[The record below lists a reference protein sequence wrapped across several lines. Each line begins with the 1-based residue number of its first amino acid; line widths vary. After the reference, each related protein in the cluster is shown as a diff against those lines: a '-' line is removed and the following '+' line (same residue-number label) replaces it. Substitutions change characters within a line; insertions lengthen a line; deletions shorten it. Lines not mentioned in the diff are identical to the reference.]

1 MKNKKRPVYVWC
13 IVAVYATGMLV
24 LILLSASNYPVQ
36 WRAQVNHERQRYLE
50 VFDQAISYY
59 SLDHAGVIFPLPDS
73 PAMISNTDQCSYA
86 CPALKI
92 AIPCY
97 DLSRELVP
105 SYMSRLY
112 QDPLLTSES
121 DTGFYVYSRDG
132 ILNLGACHH
141 FFKDPIGI
149 SRKL

>member
-1 MKNKKRPVYVWC
+1 MKNNKRPIFVWC
-13 IVAVYATGMLV
+13 IVSVYATGMLV
-24 LILLSASNYPVQ
+24 LVLLSASNYPVQ
-36 WRAQVNHERQRYLE
+36 WRVQINHERQRYLE

-59 SLDHAGVIFPLPDS
+59 SLDHEGVIFALPDS
-73 PAMISNTDQCSYA
+73 PAMISNIDTCSYE
-86 CPALKI
+86 CPALKK

-112 QDPLLTSES
+112 QDPLLTSAS
-121 DTGFYVYSRDG
+121 DTGFYIYSSG
-132 ILNLGACHH
+132 GNLTLGACHH
-141 FFKDPIGI
+141 FFKNQISI